1 MKGRALFALSALAL
15 ALGCED
21 QRQPTGPRAPTQ
33 VSAAISDGAHG
44 GNRGFFFLP
53 PLVPLNG
60 EDREFEFGKFND
72 KLQPSLTVVICEL
85 NTDGT
90 YRDGLPTRSTQCA
103 ADVKVFF
110 PGDVLLVNLSAR
122 EHDGHDFPRE
132 LDPEEWWGRHKEAPE
147 GFYYVLWNTSDS
159 HLEVDKF
166 YRITVAI
173 DGADAPLGFVD
184 VDPMS
189 EGHGW
194 RYSRSGQIVKM
205 VDDVKLP
212 IPFRV
217 EKGALCER
225 GRLCNSV
232 TVTRVNPNGPF
243 QLVTLDRGAG
253 AIAAAKFPNGW
264 LPSPE
269 QCPSEAT
276 CPQTV
281 VVTISSVNTGVNNRT
296 RGSQSQ
302 PCHADLPFEQFD
314 GCFKFTTTPH
324 LDAIVPFGEG
334 LVQFA
339 EDVTVAACYVL
350 QGTGDP
356 REKYAEMYASGPEEP
371 AHALEDVPDAGLLS
385 PNTSV
390 RRCGPNYVGLRS
402 SNPLI
407 QFASAR
413 WGKFTGTLGGLFG
426 VNTAYA
432 VDLGLGGIVKGFSNI
447 GAALPADIESRTS
460 TQVGL
465 GTNETSI
472 TSRVQIVGS
481 HSHGVEGGHPRS
493 GVNGVWVTFSV
504 EPGNG
509 TLRRVGSTGGG
520 SSHITVFT
528 SPFNLEGIVDGI
540 ASIIWTPPAG
550 FGSWTMT
557 ATGPATGS
565 PITFNAFRGD

>member
-1 MKGRALFALSALAL
+1 MKGRALFALSALAV

-103 ADVKVFF
+103 ADVKVFY

-122 EHDGHDFPRE
+122 EHDGHGFPRE
-132 LDPEEWWGRHKEAPE
+132 LDPEEWWGRHKDSPE
-147 GFYYVLWNTSDS
+147 GFYYVLWNTSEFNLD
-159 HLEVDKF
+159 VDKF

-184 VDPMS
+184 VDPML

-194 RYSRSGQIVKM
+194 RYSRSGKIVKM
-205 VDDVKLP
+205 VDGVKLP

-217 EKGALCER
+217 ETGALCER

-232 TVTRVNPNGPF
+232 TVTNFTSDPPGF

-253 AIAAAKFPNGW
+253 AIAGAKFPNGW
-264 LPSPE
+264 LPSVDTE
-269 QCPSEAT
+269 TCPSEAP

-281 VVTISSVNTGVNNRT
+281 VVTISSVNTGVNNRAL
-296 RGSQSQ
+296 GSQSK
-302 PCHADLPFEQFD
+302 PCHDDIPFEQFD
-314 GCFKFTTTPH
+314 GCFKFTTTPE
-324 LDAIVPFGEG
+324 LAPLNLGGD
-334 LVQFA
+334 QFVK
-339 EDVTVAACYVL
+339 DVTVAACYVL

-356 REKYAEMYASGPEEP
+356 REKFAQMYASGPHEQTR
-371 AHALEDVPDAGLLS
+371 ALPDVTDEGILS
-385 PNTSV
+385 PRTSV

-402 SNPLI
+402 SNPLM
-407 QFASAR
+407 QFAS
-413 WGKFTGTLGGLFG
+413 TGWRKLSGLFE

-432 VDLGLGGIVKGFSNI
+432 VDQGLGGLVKKFSNI
-447 GAALPADIESRTS
+447 GAALPANIQAFREN
-460 TQVGL
+460 QNFGL
-465 GTNETSI
+465 GIGVTSVI
-472 TSRVQIVGS
+472 PRVQITGS
-481 HSHGVEGGHPRS
+481 DEHHEGGRTT
-493 GVNGVWVTFSV
+493 GINGVWVTFSV
-504 EPGNG
+504 APGNG
-509 TLRRVGSTGGG
+509 TLRRVGSNGGG
-520 SSHITVFT
+520 STHITVYT
-528 SPFNLEGIVDGI
+528 SHLTINNEEINDDGM
-540 ASIIWTPPAG
+540 ASVIWTPPAG
-550 FGSWTMT
+550 NGRWTMT
-557 ATGPATGS
+557 ATGPATSS
-565 PITFNAFRGD
+565 PVTFTASRGD